1 MWKTD
6 REAIKYIFFRMEN
19 KIYLPLITDCCT
31 ILSEMSAA
39 FQHEQL
45 WESFKKGDKAAFA
58 DIYDKHIYV
67 LFNYGSKISGNTA
80 LVEDCIQDLFID
92 LWQSRANISS
102 TTSIKFYLFKALR
115 NRIYRHHGDP
125 SDLESIENSPAMLM
139 EPCYE
144 EQIIQMEIESLQMK
158 ELRKHVDE
166 LLSRQREAINLRYYH
181 NFSNEEV
188 ARIMGISYQTACK
201 FIYAA
206 LKKLVGSVKRSWQ

>member
-1 MWKTD
+1 
-6 REAIKYIFFRMEN
+6 
-19 KIYLPLITDCCT
+19 
-31 ILSEMSAA
+31 MSAA
-39 FQHEQL
+39 FQHEKL

-67 LFNYGSKISGNTA
+67 LFNYGSKISGNSA

-125 SDLESIENSPAMLM
+125 SDLESIENSPAIGT

-166 LLSRQREAINLRYYH
+166 LPSRQREAINLRYYH

-188 ARIMGISYQTACK
+188 ARIMGISYQSACK

-206 LKKLVGSVKRSWQ
+206 LRKLVGSVKRSWQ